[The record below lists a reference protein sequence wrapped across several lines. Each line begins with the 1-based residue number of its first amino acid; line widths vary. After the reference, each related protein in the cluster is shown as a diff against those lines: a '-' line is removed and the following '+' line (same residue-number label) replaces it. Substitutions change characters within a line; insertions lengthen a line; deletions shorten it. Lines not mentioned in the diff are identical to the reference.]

1 MKITGGKIAL
11 LLLFLICLVAVLVWF
26 SAPFTSDREGKKE
39 NKNRISA
46 APVEV
51 KAVRNGSIELLRT
64 FSGTLEPRAEFV
76 VAPKVSGRV
85 ERLTVNISD
94 NVQRG
99 ELVGELDNE
108 EYIQAVALA
117 EADLAV
123 TKANLSEA
131 RSAMET
137 ADRELQRI
145 TTLRQRG
152 VASEVQ
158 LDSASANQLAKKVE
172 YEVAQANVLRAES
185 SLETA
190 NIRLG
195 YTRINA
201 GWSGGA
207 DQRVVAERYV
217 DEGEMVSANTP
228 LLRIVELNP
237 ITGVIFVTER
247 DYARLQPGQEI
258 LLVTD
263 AFPGE
268 TFKGHIERIAPVFKQ
283 TTRQA
288 RVELTINNDWKR
300 LKPGMFIRATVVL
313 SRSDD
318 AVIIPK
324 EALTKRDDRTGV
336 FQVNE
341 DGETVT
347 WQMVETGIS
356 QDDEV
361 EILGEQLSGRVV
373 TLGQQLLNDGAAIS
387 IVADQSTSIDTTDGN
402 LHR

>member
-1 MKITGGKIAL
+1 MKIAGTKIAL
-11 LLLFLICLVAVLVWF
+11 LLLFLICSVAVLVWF
-26 SAPFTSDREGKKE
+26 LAPFSSDRDGKKTKE
-39 NKNRISA
+39 NRTSA
-46 APVEV
+46 APVEA
-51 KAVRNGSIELLRT
+51 KAIRHGSIELLRT

-94 NVQRG
+94 SVQRG

-117 EADLAV
+117 SADLAV

-137 ADRELQRI
+137 ANRELERI

-158 LDSASANQLAKKVE
+158 LDSASANQLAKQVE

-263 AFPGE
+263 AFPKE

-288 RVELTINNDWKR
+288 RVELTINNDRKR

-313 SRSDD
+313 SRSDE
-318 AVIIPK
+318 AIIIPE
-324 EALTKRDDRTGV
+324 EALTKRDDRIGV
-336 FQVNE
+336 FLVNE
-341 DGETVT
+341 DGQTVS
-347 WQMVETGIS
+347 WQLVETGIR
-356 QDDEV
+356 QGNEV
-361 EILGEQLSGRVV
+361 EVLGEQLSGRVV
-373 TLGQQLLNDGAAIS
+373 TLGQQLLSDGSAIT
-387 IVADQSTSIDTTDGN
+387 IVDAQLPSTDTT
-402 LHR
+402 HEVIH

>member
-1 MKITGGKIAL
+1 MKISGGKIAL
-11 LLLFLICLVAVLVWF
+11 LLLFLICSVAVLVWF
-26 SAPFTSDREGKKE
+26 SPFSYDRDGKKKKE
-39 NKNRISA
+39 NRTSA
-46 APVEV
+46 VPVEA
-51 KAVRNGSIELLRT
+51 KAIRHGSIELLRT

-85 ERLTVNISD
+85 ERLTVKISD
-94 NVQRG
+94 SVQRG

-123 TKANLSEA
+123 TRANLSEA

-137 ADRELQRI
+137 ANRELERI

-158 LDSASANQLAKKVE
+158 LDSASANQLAKQVK
-172 YEVAQANVLRAES
+172 YEVAQANVIRAES

-207 DQRVVAERYV
+207 DQRVVAERFV
-217 DEGEMVSANTP
+217 DEGEMVSSNTP

-247 DYARLQPGQEI
+247 DYARLQPKQEI
-258 LLVTD
+258 LLMTD

-288 RVELTINNDWKR
+288 RVELTINNDRKR

-313 SRSDD
+313 SRSDE
-318 AVIIPK
+318 AVIIPE
-324 EALTKRDDRTGV
+324 EALTKRDDRIGV
-336 FQVNE
+336 FLVNE
-341 DGETVT
+341 DGETVS
-347 WQMVETGIS
+347 WRLLETGIR
-356 QDDEV
+356 QGDEV
-361 EILGEQLSGRVV
+361 EVLGEQLSGRVV
-373 TLGQQLLNDGAAIS
+373 TLGQQLLSDGSAIT
-387 IVADQSTSIDTTDGN
+387 IVADQSTSPDTTHEI
-402 LHR
+402 LR

>member
-1 MKITGGKIAL
+1 MKIAGGKIAL
-11 LLLFLICLVAVLVWF
+11 LFLFLICSAAVLVWF
-26 SAPFTSDREGKKE
+26 TVPFPYGRDGDKE
-39 NKNRISA
+39 KRISA
-46 APVEV
+46 APVEI
-51 KAVRNGSIELLRT
+51 KAIRHGSIELLRT

-85 ERLTVNISD
+85 ERLTVKISD
-94 NVQRG
+94 SVQRG

-117 EADLAV
+117 RADLAV

-137 ADRELQRI
+137 ASRELERI

-158 LDSASANQLAKKVE
+158 FDSASANQLAKQVE
-172 YEVAQANVLRAES
+172 YEVAQANVIRAEAG
-185 SLETA
+185 LETA

-263 AFPGE
+263 AFSKE
-268 TFKGHIERIAPVFKQ
+268 TFKGYIERIAPVFKQ

-288 RVELTINNDWKR
+288 RVELTINNDQER

-313 SRSDD
+313 GRSDE
-318 AVIIPK
+318 AVIIPE
-324 EALTKRDDRTGV
+324 EALTKRDDRIGV
-336 FQVNE
+336 FLVNE
-341 DGETVT
+341 DGVTVS
-347 WQMVETGIS
+347 WKLVETGIR
-356 QDDEV
+356 QGDEV

-373 TLGQQLLNDGAAIS
+373 TLGQHLLSDGSSIT
-387 IVADQSTSIDTTDGN
+387 IVADQSASVDITDGI
-402 LHR
+402 LR

>member
-1 MKITGGKIAL
+1 MKIAGGKIAL
-11 LLLFLICLVAVLVWF
+11 LLLFLICSMAVLVWF
-26 SAPFTSDREGKKE
+26 TVPFPYGRDGEKEKKS
-39 NKNRISA
+39 NINA

-51 KAVRNGSIELLRT
+51 KAIRHGSIELLRT

-76 VAPKVSGRV
+76 VAPKVSGRL

-94 NVQRG
+94 SVQRG
-99 ELVGELDNE
+99 ELVGDLDNE

-131 RSAMET
+131 RSAMQT
-137 ADRELQRI
+137 ANRELERI
-145 TTLRQRG
+145 RTLRQRG

-158 LDSASANQLAKKVE
+158 LDSASANQLAKRVE
-172 YEVAQANVLRAES
+172 YEVAQANVQRAES

-195 YTRINA
+195 YTKINA

-247 DYARLQPGQEI
+247 EYARLQPGQEI

-263 AFPGE
+263 AYPDE
-268 TFKGHIERIAPVFKQ
+268 TFKGNIERIAPVFKQ

-288 RVELTINNDWKR
+288 RVELTINNDRKR

-318 AVIIPK
+318 AVIIPG
-324 EALTKRDDRTGV
+324 EALTKRDDRIGI
-336 FQVNE
+336 FLVNE
-341 DGETVT
+341 GGETVN
-347 WQMVETGIS
+347 WQMVETGIR
-356 QDDEV
+356 QGDEV
-361 EILGEQLSGRVV
+361 EILGEPLSGRVV
-373 TLGQQLLNDGAAIS
+373 TLGQHLLSDGSVIT
-387 IVADQSTSIDTTDGN
+387 IVADQSTSSNTTDGI
-402 LHR
+402 LR

>member
-1 MKITGGKIAL
+1 MKIAGGKIAL
-11 LLLFLICLVAVLVWF
+11 LFLFLICSAAVLVWF
-26 SAPFTSDREGKKE
+26 TVPFPYGRDGEKE
-39 NKNRISA
+39 KRISA
-46 APVEV
+46 APVEI
-51 KAVRNGSIELLRT
+51 KAIRHGSIELLRT

-85 ERLTVNISD
+85 ERLTVKISD
-94 NVQRG
+94 SVQRG

-117 EADLAV
+117 RADLAV

-137 ADRELQRI
+137 ASRELERI

-158 LDSASANQLAKKVE
+158 FDSASANQLAKQVE
-172 YEVAQANVLRAES
+172 YEVAQANVIRAEAG
-185 SLETA
+185 LETA

-263 AFPGE
+263 AFSKE
-268 TFKGHIERIAPVFKQ
+268 TFKGYIERIAPVFKQ

-288 RVELTINNDWKR
+288 RVELTINNDQER

-313 SRSDD
+313 GRSDE
-318 AVIIPK
+318 AVIIPE
-324 EALTKRDDRTGV
+324 EALTKRDDRIGV
-336 FQVNE
+336 FLVNE
-341 DGETVT
+341 DGVTVS
-347 WQMVETGIS
+347 WKLVETGIR
-356 QDDEV
+356 QGDEV

-373 TLGQQLLNDGAAIS
+373 TLGQHLLSDGSSIT
-387 IVADQSTSIDTTDGN
+387 IVADQSASVDITDGI
-402 LHR
+402 LR

>member
-1 MKITGGKIAL
+1 MKIAGGKIAL
-11 LLLFLICLVAVLVWF
+11 LFFFLTFSVAVLIWF
-26 SAPFTSDREGKKE
+26 LVPFPSGRDGKKQNE
-39 NKNRISA
+39 NRISA

-51 KAVRNGSIELLRT
+51 KTIRHGSIELLRT

-94 NVQRG
+94 SVQRG

-137 ADRELQRI
+137 ANRELERI

-158 LDSASANQLAKKVE
+158 LDSASANQLAKQVE
-172 YEVAQANVLRAES
+172 YEVAQANVVRADS

-190 NIRLG
+190 KIRLG

-207 DQRVVAERYV
+207 EQRVVAERYV

-258 LLVTD
+258 MLVTD
-263 AFPGE
+263 AFPNE

-288 RVELTINNDWKR
+288 RVELTINNERKR

-318 AVIIPK
+318 AVIIPE
-324 EALTKRDDRTGV
+324 EALTKRDDRVGV
-336 FQVNE
+336 FLVNE
-341 DGETVT
+341 DGMTVN
-347 WQMVETGIS
+347 WQLVQAGIRHGN
-356 QDDEV
+356 EV
-361 EILGEQLSGRVV
+361 EILGEQLYGRVV
-373 TLGQQLLNDGAAIS
+373 TLGQQLLNDGSAITV
-387 IVADQSTSIDTTDGN
+387 VADQTTSIDTTDGI
-402 LHR
+402 LH

>member
-1 MKITGGKIAL
+1 MKIAGGKIAL
-11 LLLFLICLVAVLVWF
+11 LLLFLICSVAVLVWF
-26 SAPFTSDREGKKE
+26 TVPFPYGRDGKKKKE
-39 NKNRISA
+39 NRTSA
-46 APVEV
+46 VPVEA
-51 KAVRNGSIELLRT
+51 KAIRHGSIELLRT

-85 ERLTVNISD
+85 ERLTVKISD
-94 NVQRG
+94 SVQRG

-123 TKANLSEA
+123 TRANLSEA

-137 ADRELQRI
+137 ANRELERI

-158 LDSASANQLAKKVE
+158 LDSASANQLAKQVK
-172 YEVAQANVLRAES
+172 YEVAQANVIRAES

-207 DQRVVAERYV
+207 DQRVVAERFV
-217 DEGEMVSANTP
+217 DEGEMVSSNTP

-247 DYARLQPGQEI
+247 DYARLQPKQEI
-258 LLVTD
+258 LLMTD

-288 RVELTINNDWKR
+288 RVELTINNDRKR

-313 SRSDD
+313 SRSDE
-318 AVIIPK
+318 AVIIPE
-324 EALTKRDDRTGV
+324 EALTKRDDRIGV
-336 FQVNE
+336 FLVNE
-341 DGETVT
+341 DGETVS
-347 WQMVETGIS
+347 WRLLETGIR
-356 QDDEV
+356 QGDEV
-361 EILGEQLSGRVV
+361 EVLGEQLSGRVV
-373 TLGQQLLNDGAAIS
+373 TLGQQLLSDGSAIT
-387 IVADQSTSIDTTDGN
+387 IVADQSTSPDTTHEI
-402 LHR
+402 LR

>member
-1 MKITGGKIAL
+1 MKIAGGKIAL
-11 LLLFLICLVAVLVWF
+11 LFLFLICSAAVLVWF
-26 SAPFTSDREGKKE
+26 TVPFPYGRDGEKE
-39 NKNRISA
+39 KRISA
-46 APVEV
+46 APVEI
-51 KAVRNGSIELLRT
+51 KAIRHGSIELLRT

-85 ERLTVNISD
+85 ERLTVKISD
-94 NVQRG
+94 SVQRG

-117 EADLAV
+117 RADLAV

-137 ADRELQRI
+137 ASRELERI

-158 LDSASANQLAKKVE
+158 FDSASANQLAKQVE
-172 YEVAQANVLRAES
+172 YEVAQANVIRAEAG
-185 SLETA
+185 LETA

-263 AFPGE
+263 AFSKE
-268 TFKGHIERIAPVFKQ
+268 TFKGYIERIAPVFKQ

-288 RVELTINNDWKR
+288 RVELTINNDQER

-313 SRSDD
+313 GRSDE
-318 AVIIPK
+318 AVIIPE
-324 EALTKRDDRTGV
+324 EALTKRDDRIGV
-336 FQVNE
+336 FLVNE
-341 DGETVT
+341 DGVTVS
-347 WQMVETGIS
+347 WKLVETGIR
-356 QDDEV
+356 QGDEV

-373 TLGQQLLNDGAAIS
+373 TLGQHLLSDGSSIN
-387 IVADQSTSIDTTDGN
+387 IVADQSASVDITDGI
-402 LHR
+402 LR

>member
-1 MKITGGKIAL
+1 MKTAGTKIAL
-11 LLLFLICLVAVLVWF
+11 LLLFLICSVAVLIWF
-26 SAPFTSDREGKKE
+26 SAPFPSGRDGKKE
-39 NKNRISA
+39 KENKISA

-51 KAVRNGSIELLRT
+51 KAIRHGSIELLRT

-76 VAPKVSGRV
+76 VAPKVSGRL

-94 NVQRG
+94 SVKRG
-99 ELVGELDNE
+99 ELVGDLDND

-123 TKANLSEA
+123 TRANLSEA

-137 ADRELQRI
+137 ANRELERI

-158 LDSASANQLAKKVE
+158 LDSASANQLAKQVE
-172 YEVAQANVLRAES
+172 YEVAQANVTRAES

-190 NIRLG
+190 KIRLG

-268 TFKGHIERIAPVFKQ
+268 TFKGNIERIAPVFKQ

-288 RVELTINNDWKR
+288 RVELTINNDRKR

-313 SRSDD
+313 SRSDE
-318 AVIIPK
+318 AIIIPE
-324 EALTKRDDRTGV
+324 EALTKRDDRIGV
-336 FQVNE
+336 FLVNE
-341 DGETVT
+341 DGETVS
-347 WQMVETGIS
+347 WKLVETGIRHG
-356 QDDEV
+356 DKV

-373 TLGQQLLNDGAAIS
+373 TLGQQLLKDGSSIT
-387 IVADQSTSIDTTDGN
+387 IVADQLTPIDTTEGIQ
-402 LHR
+402 R

>member
-1 MKITGGKIAL
+1 MKIASTKVVV
-11 LLLFLICLVAVLVWF
+11 LLLFLICSAAVLVWF
-26 SAPFTSDREGKKE
+26 LAPFPLGRDGKKE
-39 NKNRISA
+39 SENRIGTV
-46 APVEV
+46 PVEV
-51 KAVRNGSIELLRT
+51 KAIRHGSIELLRT

-137 ADRELQRI
+137 ANRELERI

-158 LDSASANQLAKKVE
+158 LDSASANQLAKQVE
-172 YEVAQANVLRAES
+172 YEVAQANVIRAES

-247 DYARLQPGQEI
+247 DYARLQPDQEI

-263 AFPGE
+263 AFPKE
-268 TFKGHIERIAPVFKQ
+268 TFKGNIERIAPVFKQ

-288 RVELTINNDWKR
+288 RVELTINNDRKR

-313 SRSDD
+313 SRNDE
-318 AVIIPK
+318 AVIIPE
-324 EALTKRDDRTGV
+324 EALTKRDDRIGI
-336 FQVNE
+336 FLVNE
-341 DGETVT
+341 DGVTVS
-347 WQMVETGIS
+347 WKLVETGIR
-356 QDDEV
+356 QGNEV
-361 EILGEQLSGRVV
+361 EILGEHLSGRVV
-373 TLGQQLLNDGAAIS
+373 TLGQHLLSDGSAIT
-387 IVADQSTSIDTTDGN
+387 IIADQSTSIDVTDGN
-402 LHR
+402 LR